1 MFIARFPSITK
12 KYKQPKFPSTNEW
25 NKIRHI
31 HTIESYESIKK
42 SIYTYWNTDKL
53 KSIMPSEKSQ
63 MSETTCYIMLFIW
76 NVHKNQTYEIRK

>member
-1 MFIARFPSITK
+1 MYLMFIARFPSITK

-42 SIYTYWNTDKL
+42 NVFTHTETQIKL
-53 KSIMPSEKSQ
+53 KALCQVKKARYQKLHVI
-63 MSETTCYIMLFIW
+63 
-76 NVHKNQTYEIRK
+76 